1 MSNKLPKVKD
11 LIGKP
16 LQRDEAYQMRLF
28 ERALSEDIKKDVV
41 VMFGDYYELQRE
53 FGGYQYGRGFGVAST
68 RKNIPNTPNKSKVK
82 AYCEAVNSYLQFPRD
97 LRKPGTKCI
106 CDIVSTE
113 HDKVNG
119 FWRYIKGTVR
129 KEGSDIVVA

>member
-1 MSNKLPKVKD
+1 MKTPKVKD

-16 LQRDEAYQMRLF
+16 LRRDDAYQLRLF
-28 ERALSEDIKKDVV
+28 ERALSEDIKKDVIV
-41 VMFGDYYELQRE
+41 EFGNYYELSKSTRTGYVY
-53 FGGYQYGRGFGVAST
+53 GGYKARS
-68 RKNIPNTPNKSKVK
+68 IPNTPNRNKVK
-82 AYCEAVNSYLQFPRD
+82 AYCETVNSYLQFPRD

-113 HDKVNG
+113 NDKING